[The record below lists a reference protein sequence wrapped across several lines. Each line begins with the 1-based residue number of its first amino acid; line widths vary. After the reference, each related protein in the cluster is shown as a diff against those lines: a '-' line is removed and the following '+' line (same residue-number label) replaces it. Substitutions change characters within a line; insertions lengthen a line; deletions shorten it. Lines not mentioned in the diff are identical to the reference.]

1 MPDNEAFATTTTDPT
16 ATRLH
21 LDPATEPP
29 RALYHL
35 LNSVVAP
42 RPIAWV
48 STISPTGVA
57 NVAPHSYCMIVSAN
71 PPIIAF
77 SSTGA
82 KDTLRN
88 VRESGEFVFN
98 QVTEAL
104 VQEMNLTSADFPAD
118 TSEFDWAGLTPV
130 PSVSVRP
137 PRVGESPVALECRL
151 LSVQEYGNDPSYLII
166 GQVVHLAI
174 DPAFVTDGVL
184 DPARARPVARLMRN
198 AYSRT
203 REVYEV
209 PRPTYRGLREAGVT
223 PKRP

>member
-1 MPDNEAFATTTTDPT
+1 MPNTEDFATITTDPA

-29 RALYHL
+29 RAIYHL
-35 LNSVVAP
+35 MNSVVAP

-88 VRESGEFVFN
+88 VQASGEFVFN

-104 VQEMNLTSADFPAD
+104 VEAMNLTSADFPAD
-118 TSEFDWAGLTPV
+118 TSEFDWAGLTPMA
-130 PSVSVRP
+130 SASVRP

-166 GQVVHLAI
+166 GQVVHLAM
-174 DPAFVTDGVL
+174 DPAFITDGIL
-184 DPARARPVARLMRN
+184 DPARTRPVARLMRN
-198 AYSRT
+198 SYSRT
-203 REVYEV
+203 REIYEV
-209 PRPTYRGLREAGVT
+209 PRPTYRGLREAGAT

>member
-1 MPDNEAFATTTTDPT
+1 MPDSEDFATTTTDP
-16 ATRLH
+16 AAARLH
-21 LDPATEPP
+21 LDPATEPS
-29 RALYHL
+29 RAIYHL

-88 VRESGEFVFN
+88 VRASGEFVFN

-104 VQEMNLTSADFPAD
+104 VEAMNLTSADFPAD
-118 TSEFDWAGLTPV
+118 TSEFDWAGLTSV
-130 PSVSVRP
+130 PSASVRS
-137 PRVGESPVALECRL
+137 PRVGESPAALECRL
-151 LSVQEYGNDPSYLII
+151 LNVQEYGNDPSYLIV